1 MLFFGGSACSPRR
14 RTKPHCA
21 IGSRRLK
28 SSHVGGPHVPL
39 TLIPHHCRTM
49 LRLCLIVKITI
60 CPKLVYASTLIL
72 ELDPTHTK
80 RHTTNAR
87 NHSHP
92 PQSDQIF
99 DSDFF
104 ETQTD
109 ASTPRFGLFTR
120 QNIINKFFTIESLHI
135 HHSTASIGQLIH
147 HHSHGMHQS
156 GPDSTASSL
165 LYLRPFFQFNPSIVC
180 TAPNMPCY

>member
-1 MLFFGGSACSPRR
+1 MYL
-14 RTKPHCA
+14 
-21 IGSRRLK
+21 
-28 SSHVGGPHVPL
+28 
-39 TLIPHHCRTM
+39 
-49 LRLCLIVKITI
+49 LRLFPTIPERCLGSVSLMKITL
-60 CPKLVYASTLIL
+60 CPKLVYASPLIL

-87 NHSHP
+87 NHYHSHP

-120 QNIINKFFTIESLHI
+120 QYIINKFFTVESLHI
-135 HHSTASIGQLIH
+135 HHSTASIGQPIH
-147 HHSHGMHQS
+147 HHSHYGMHQS
-156 GPDSTASSL
+156 GPYSTASSL
-165 LYLRPFFQFNPSIVC
+165 LYLRPFFQFNPSIVL
-180 TAPNMPCY
+180 

>member
-1 MLFFGGSACSPRR
+1 MYL
-14 RTKPHCA
+14 
-21 IGSRRLK
+21 
-28 SSHVGGPHVPL
+28 
-39 TLIPHHCRTM
+39 
-49 LRLCLIVKITI
+49 LRLFPTIPERCLGSVSLMKITL
-60 CPKLVYASTLIL
+60 CPKLVYASPLIL

-87 NHSHP
+87 NHYHSHP

-120 QNIINKFFTIESLHI
+120 QYIINKFFTVESLHI
-135 HHSTASIGQLIH
+135 HHSTASIGQPIH
-147 HHSHGMHQS
+147 HHSHAS
-156 GPDSTASSL
+156 VRAIFYSIFTSLPSSL
-165 LYLRPFFQFNPSIVC
+165 LPIQPIHSFVARPRCLVI
-180 TAPNMPCY
+180 YID